1 MGDLRQR
8 DAQVRVQLDDQGDDL
23 GAELHAG
30 SSQRI
35 GGLQRVPTRNPAPA
49 LRAVA
54 DLDVEAAHDGTHHR
68 EVFLVLRRHAG
79 TPRPRRRSPDTWPGP
94 MPSSARR
101 PAPDAGGTPAAHR
114 LRRLAGRDARR
125 ARAAGPWRRE
135 PLAGV
140 RPGARP
146 PTASR
151 GGRSA
156 ASGGRSHAAGRSL
169 RRRRR
174 SFSCCRPVP
183 SRSRRVRSRRGSS
196 SGGCGFRSWPP
207 FPAEDA
213 RSSGTHE
220 LCHIVKHSTSTK
232 SHLPAQ
238 ERDPAKRIPLNYS
251 PTRDSWTHR
260 RGTPRLVFSSSRIW
274 PWYR

>member
-30 SSQRI
+30 SPQRI

-68 EVFLVLRRHAG
+68 EVFLVLRR
-79 TPRPRRRSPDTWPGP
+79 RSPDTWPGP

-101 PAPDAGGTPAAHR
+101 PAPDAGGTPAAAHR

-156 ASGGRSHAAGRSL
+156 ASGGRSHAAAARCGVAGARSPVAGPCRRARAASARGAALLPAGVASALGR
-169 RRRRR
+169 
-174 SFSCCRPVP
+174 P
-183 SRSRRVRSRRGSS
+183 SRRKTRARR
-196 SGGCGFRSWPP
+196 
-207 FPAEDA
+207 A
-213 RSSGTHE
+213 H
-220 LCHIVKHSTSTK
+220 TSYAI
-232 SHLPAQ
+232 L
-238 ERDPAKRIPLNYS
+238 
-251 PTRDSWTHR
+251 
-260 RGTPRLVFSSSRIW
+260 
-274 PWYR
+274 